1 MRNPKLAPVKKNLA
15 VLQQFVLSDKPAWM
29 KPIDRAVI
37 EELLKD
43 SDSKN
48 LTTYKSVRTIAEA
61 VHASY
66 STTMRSLNKMRVQS
80 KGRPFNP
87 KGVVVCESGKSQFD
101 SNTWAVQISSLRLE
115 RQFSRVVISVDA
127 GKIAERY
134 LKLLKTLPKYT
145 SRKNPER
152 MCSAYRH
159 HPTHKQRWELL
170 AQDWLDDGFTM
181 EQVNAVVDAGFMLY
195 PDTARHGMHT
205 LRGKFSRLCEE
216 AGVKSGEAMPKHQ
229 INLPLETA

>member
-1 MRNPKLAPVKKNLA
+1 MSNPKLVPLKKNIA

-29 KPIDRAVI
+29 KPIDRAII

-48 LTTYKSVRTIAEA
+48 LTTYKSVQTIADA

-66 STTMRSLNKMRVQS
+66 RTVGRSLNKMRVQG
-80 KGRPFNP
+80 KGKPFNY
-87 KGVVVCESGKSQFD
+87 KGVVVCESGKSQFN

-115 RQFSRVVISVDA
+115 RQFSRAVISVDA
-127 GKIAERY
+127 GRIAERY
-134 LKLLKTLPKYT
+134 LTILKALPKYT
-145 SRKNPER
+145 SSKNPER
-152 MCSAYRH
+152 KCSAYRQ

-170 AQDWLDDGFTM
+170 AQDWLDDGFSM
-181 EQVNAVVDAGFMLY
+181 EQINAVVDAGFMFY

-205 LRGKFSRLCEE
+205 LRGKFSKLCEE

-229 INLPLETA
+229 INLPLATV